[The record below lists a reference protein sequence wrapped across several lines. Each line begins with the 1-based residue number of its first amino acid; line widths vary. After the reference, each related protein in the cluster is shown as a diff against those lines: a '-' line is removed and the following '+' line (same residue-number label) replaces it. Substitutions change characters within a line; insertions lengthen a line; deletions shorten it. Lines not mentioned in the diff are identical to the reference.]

1 MKICLTIGRLSIIVF
16 LSLLLFQGEAA
27 GQLSRPGTPIAVE
40 KLKSLVTDDVIVLPK
55 VDNEQLRQASMDG
68 QQQSGLKP
76 FHFAHPFDVA
86 LTLANSGQW
95 YDAGQVKVW
104 QLSIRS
110 VDAYSLNVI
119 FGRFHLPEKARL
131 YVIGTKSGLIKG
143 AYTSENNSPSRV
155 LAVEPVAGDELLI
168 QYEEPAEVA
177 FPGELEI
184 SRISHD
190 FMGLGAADDHRPL
203 GISGSCNVNINCDMA
218 DGTENIRDAVCRIIV
233 EGIDVCTGTL
243 VNNTANDGTPY
254 LLTAYHCIGTNT
266 KATKSV
272 FLFNYESPACA
283 TVDGDV
289 SHSLSG
295 STLRAGFDSLDFAL
309 VELTEDIPSDYHHYM
324 AGWNRRSQ
332 APPSSKSIHHPLG
345 DIKKLATDKDVA
357 VVGRYSNQYLN
368 NGFWRIVRWENGTT
382 ESGSSGGPLFDH
394 TNLLVGTLTGGS
406 ATCSVPTNDF
416 FARFN
421 LAWDYRQEANRQLK
435 AWLDPAGN
443 NTERQE
449 GLRPYKGA
457 ELCQPITNFKNG
469 DFHDAL
475 QISVGGTRR
484 GYYGGTNTA
493 GFTDFAEQY
502 TIQGSCEVQ
511 GVSLGIGRAKV
522 NSASAQSFISVQVHE
537 GSTLPGTLL
546 YSQRFNIGDFYPEAM
561 NYLAFNRPVKT
572 SGNFF
577 ISYNVQELHA
587 GDTLAVYLAKR
598 AQDTSNSFFM
608 KNASGW
614 LSYNTQNAQ
623 GNGSA
628 LLTELIVCDVEGTT
642 VIDSLDKDSGAVFFP
657 NPVTG
662 DADLV
667 VTTKDQ
673 IAYPE
678 SIVVYDLLGR
688 VQNISYSFRSS
699 NELLLNFSGMRSGVY
714 FIHFVAG
721 GRPIVGKIAYIR

>member
-1 MKICLTIGRLSIIVF
+1 MKFLTLSSTIISTA
-16 LSLLLFQGEAA
+16 LLLLFLTGTAHGQISQG
-27 GQLSRPGTPIAVE
+27 GRPVQIE
-40 KLKSLVTDDVIVLPK
+40 KLKSLVTDDVIVLPT
-55 VDNEQLRQASMDG
+55 VDNEQLRRASMQE

-76 FHFAHPFDVA
+76 FHFAHPFDVS
-86 LTLANSGQW
+86 LTLTNSGQW

-110 VDAYSLNVI
+110 ADAYSLNVI

-143 AYTSENNSPSRV
+143 AYTSENNSSSQV

-168 QYEEPAEVA
+168 QYEEPVEVA
-177 FPGELEI
+177 FPGVLEI

-190 FMGLGAADDHRPL
+190 FMGVSSAGDHRPL
-203 GISGSCNVNINCDMA
+203 GISSSCNVNINCDLA
-218 DGTENIRDAVCRIIV
+218 NGTENIRDAVCRIIV
-233 EGIDVCTGTL
+233 EGVDLCTGTMI
-243 VNNTANDGTPY
+243 NNTDNDGKPY
-254 LLTAYHCIGTNT
+254 LLTAYHCIENNT
-266 KATKSV
+266 QANKSV
-272 FLFNYESPACA
+272 FLFNYEAPACA
-283 TVDGDV
+283 TVDGDI
-289 SHSLSG
+289 SRSLSG
-295 STLRAGFDSLDFAL
+295 STLRASFDSLDFAL
-309 VELTEDIPSDYHHYM
+309 VELTGIIPSDHHHYL

-332 APPSSKSIHHPLG
+332 APSSTKSIHHPMG
-345 DIKKLATDKDVA
+345 DIKKIATDKDVS
-357 VVGRYSNQYLN
+357 VVGRYSTDYIN
-368 NGFWRIVRWENGTT
+368 NGFWRILRWENGTT
-382 ESGSSGGPLFDH
+382 ESGSSGGPLFDN

-406 ATCSVPTNDF
+406 ATCSTPTNDF

-421 LAWDYRQEANRQLK
+421 FAWDYRKETNQQLK
-435 AWLDPAGN
+435 TWLDPAGT
-443 NTERQE
+443 NTDRLE

-457 ELCQPITNFKNG
+457 ELCTPITNIMNS

-475 QISVGGTRR
+475 QITVGGTRR

-502 TIQGSCEVQ
+502 KLQGNCEIQ
-511 GVSLGIGRAKV
+511 GVSLGIARAKV
-522 NSASAQSFISVQVHE
+522 SLASAQPYINVQVHE
-537 GSTLPGTLL
+537 GTSLPGTLL
-546 YSQRFNIGDFYPEAM
+546 HSQRFNIGDFYAGAM
-561 NYLAFNRPVKT
+561 NYLAFSRPVKT

-577 ISYNVQELHA
+577 ITYNVQELSA
-587 GDTLAVYLAKR
+587 RDTLAVYLAKR

-628 LLTELIVCDVEGTT
+628 LLTELIACNLDAAT
-642 VIDSLDKDSGAVFFP
+642 VIDTFNTDAGAVFFP

-662 DADLV
+662 NEALV

-673 IAYPE
+673 IEYVE
-678 SIVVYDLLGR
+678 SIVVYDLMGK
-688 VQNISYSFRSS
+688 VQNISYSFRTP